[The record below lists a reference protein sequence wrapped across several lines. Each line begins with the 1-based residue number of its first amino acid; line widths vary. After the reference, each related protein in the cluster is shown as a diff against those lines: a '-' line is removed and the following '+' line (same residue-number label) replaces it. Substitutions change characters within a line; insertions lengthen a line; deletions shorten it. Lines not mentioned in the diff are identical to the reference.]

1 MIDNN
6 NLITIKNL
14 VKHFDV
20 KTNLFSRVKNN
31 LKAVNNISFDIKKG
45 ETLGI
50 VGESGCGKSTTGK
63 LLLNL
68 LEPTSGEVL
77 FEGKNIYSISNEELR
92 KLRKNMQIIFQDP
105 FASLN
110 PRMKIFD
117 LIKEPLKIHK
127 IGTKENRIKKVK
139 EIIKIVGLDEY
150 HLNKYPHEFSGGQR
164 QRICIARAII
174 LNPKFIICDEAVSAL
189 DVSIQ
194 SQIINLL
201 KDLQKDFN
209 LTYMFISHDISVVK
223 HVSNRIAVMYLG
235 QIVEL
240 AETNDLFKNP
250 KHPYTKALLSA
261 IPIPNP
267 EIKRKKIILK
277 GDVPSPMNLPKGCNF
292 HTRCPYKNEICTTKE
307 PIFKNA
313 GNGHFISCHLN
324 N

>member
-117 LIKEPLKIHK
+117 LIEEPLKIHK
-127 IGTKENRIKKVK
+127 IGTKEDRIKKVK

-313 GNGHFISCHLN
+313 GNDHFISCHLN